1 MPKRKNVT
9 LRKGIGSDIYRSFV
23 GQFTFLPRLAAVML
37 PLRVL
42 SGSNRVEL
50 PTGGVELLK
59 KILIETDFK

>member
-1 MPKRKNVT
+1 MVQT
-9 LRKGIGSDIYRSFV
+9 FISHLSDVSSV
-23 GQFTFLPRLAAVML
+23 LPRLAAVIL
-37 PLRVL
+37 PPRVL